1 MQLDRAQTD
10 RAKLWFRTYKAESAL
25 RARLFVFPFAGGG
38 AAAFRSWPEHLPSAI
53 ETNIV
58 QLAGRESRFGE
69 RPATRGVE
77 IVEAVSQAI
86 TTMSDVPFVIQYCA
100 FKKS

>member
-1 MQLDRAQTD
+1 
-10 RAKLWFRTYKAESAL
+10 
-25 RARLFVFPFAGGG
+25 
-38 AAAFRSWPEHLPSAI
+38 
-53 ETNIV
+53 V
-58 QLAGRESRFGE
+58 QLAGSRFGE

>member
-1 MQLDRAQTD
+1 MRGYSFFLLPGAGR
-10 RAKLWFRTYKAESAL
+10 RH
-25 RARLFVFPFAGGG
+25 FA
-38 AAAFRSWPEHLPSAI
+38 AVPEHLPSAI

-86 TTMSDVPFVIQYCA
+86 TTMSDVPFVILVRA